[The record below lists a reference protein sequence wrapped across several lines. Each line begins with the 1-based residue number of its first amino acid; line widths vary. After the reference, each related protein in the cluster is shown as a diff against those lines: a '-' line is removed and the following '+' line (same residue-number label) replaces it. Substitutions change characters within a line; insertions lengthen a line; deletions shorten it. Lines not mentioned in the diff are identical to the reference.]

1 MVLNK
6 SIIYSI
12 DTKIQSKNELN
23 SRLKMSPWVLI
34 SSCSTDRL
42 LRCNLS
48 SDTSL
53 VGEWNIILFSLCGPG
68 PREDILILD
77 LLGSEGGHHL
87 PGDVA
92 GRQLCEVEVHHG
104 GGARLQELVILMLHP
119 HRVTSSHSMYVFV
132 CIFDN
137 LCGYLKTVRFYLS
150 CNIFC
155 LNLKWSSRDFSFSF
169 SILFFF
175 FWRFICEETSF
186 FLTEDFD
193 S

>member
-1 MVLNK
+1 MD
-6 SIIYSI
+6 IIIISGN
-12 DTKIQSKNELN
+12 DPKIQRKNELN
-23 SRLKMSPWVLI
+23 SCLKMSPWVLI

-53 VGEWNIILFSLCGPG
+53 VGELSTLLFSLCGPG

-104 GGARLQELVILMLHP
+104 GGAWLQELVILMIHP
-119 HRVTSSHSMYVFV
+119 HRVTSSHSMWVYYSVFPAIGKQEGG
-132 CIFDN
+132 C
-137 LCGYLKTVRFYLS
+137 CK
-150 CNIFC
+150 
-155 LNLKWSSRDFSFSF
+155 
-169 SILFFF
+169 
-175 FWRFICEETSF
+175 
-186 FLTEDFD
+186 LTLTLLRAQRA
-193 S
+193 SM